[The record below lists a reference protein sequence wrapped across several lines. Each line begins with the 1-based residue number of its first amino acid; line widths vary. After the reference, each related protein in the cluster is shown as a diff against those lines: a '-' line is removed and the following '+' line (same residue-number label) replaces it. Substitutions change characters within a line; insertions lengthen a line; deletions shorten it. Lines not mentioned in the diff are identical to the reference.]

1 MLILLLLF
9 VTAIGVIPVRVVT
22 VGLLCMI
29 VFGMVL
35 TVVAVV
41 VVVAVADDVVVAGRT
56 FVIPSWV
63 LELDEQTDVI
73 FMVLF

>member
-1 MLILLLLF
+1 MLILLPLV
-9 VTAIGVIPVRVVT
+9 VTAIGVIPDRVVT

-35 TVVAVV
+35 TVVVVV
-41 VVVAVADDVVVAGRT
+41 VVVAVAVAGRT

-73 FMVLF
+73 FIVLF